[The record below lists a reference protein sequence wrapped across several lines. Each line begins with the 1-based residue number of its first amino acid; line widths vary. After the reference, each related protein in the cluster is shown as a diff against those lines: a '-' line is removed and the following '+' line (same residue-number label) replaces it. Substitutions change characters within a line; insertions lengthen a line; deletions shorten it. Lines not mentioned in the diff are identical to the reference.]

1 MKGIL
6 ICINVYLEK
15 VRCPIL
21 SAILY
26 YIFLSNLENQSSC
39 DLCQFFFETDIENS
53 KQDIRKNGGPHSAM
67 FCSFT

>member
-21 SAILY
+21 SAILHF
-26 YIFLSNLENQSSC
+26 FLIWKISLPVTCVN
-39 DLCQFFFETDIENS
+39 FFFETDIENS